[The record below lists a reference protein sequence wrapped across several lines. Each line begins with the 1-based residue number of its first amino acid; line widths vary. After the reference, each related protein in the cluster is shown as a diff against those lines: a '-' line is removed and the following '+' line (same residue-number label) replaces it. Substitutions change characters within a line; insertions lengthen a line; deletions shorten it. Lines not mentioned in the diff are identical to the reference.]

1 MIIASK
7 MDQLTPT
14 NETNVHKSN
23 WDDTDD
29 EYEEILIHMVAALAS
44 KHIAKHASRAPKR
57 TAHLKGRDNNIR
69 RTPIQ

>member
-1 MIIASK
+1 M
-7 MDQLTPT
+7 
-14 NETNVHKSN
+14 HKSN